1 LALVRKTQGR
11 HGEVAVEVHSDVP
24 DRFTSGMQF
33 SALARDGARRELK
46 LEEFWPHKE
55 FLVMKFQGIDSIS
68 DAETLIGSELQIPAV
83 ERAQLESGWNYVSDL
98 EGCTVF
104 DGVSEIGKVEDV
116 EFGAG
121 EAPLLVVKAG
131 SSSYEIPFAAA
142 YLKSVDLKNKRI
154 DMALPEGLLEVNA
167 PLTPE
172 EKAQQNK
179 Q

>member
-1 LALVRKTQGR
+1 MVRKTQGR
-11 HGEVAVEVHSDVP
+11 RGEVATEVHSDVP
-24 DRFTSGMQF
+24 DRFNSGMQF
-33 SALARDGARRELK
+33 SALAKGGARRELK

-55 FLVMKFQGIDSIS
+55 FLIMKFQGIDSIS
-68 DAETLIGSELQIPAV
+68 DAEMLIGSELQIPAF

-104 DGVSEIGKVEDV
+104 DGAQEIGKVANL

-131 SSSYEIPFAAA
+131 SVSYEIPFAEA
-142 YLKSVDLKNKRI
+142 YLKRVDPKNKRI
-154 DMALPEGLLEVNA
+154 DMVLPEGLLEVNA

>member
-1 LALVRKTQGR
+1 MAAET
-11 HGEVAVEVHSDVP
+11 HSDVP

-33 SALARDGARRELK
+33 SALAKDGVRRELK

-68 DAETLIGSELQIPAV
+68 DAERLIGSELQIPAV

-104 DGVSEIGKVEDV
+104 DGALEVGKVADV

-121 EAPLLVVKAG
+121 EAPLLVVNSGA
-131 SSSYEIPFAAA
+131 SSYEIPFAEA
-142 YLKSVDLKNKRI
+142 YLKSVDLKGKRI
-154 DMALPEGLLEVNA
+154 DMLLPDGLLEVNG

>member
-1 LALVRKTQGR
+1 
-11 HGEVAVEVHSDVP
+11 VP
-24 DRFTSGMQF
+24 DRFISGMQF
-33 SALARDGARRELK
+33 SALAKDGARRELK

-83 ERAQLESGWNYVSDL
+83 ARAQLESGWNYVSDL

-104 DGVSEIGKVEDV
+104 DGVREVGKVADV

-121 EAPLLVVKAG
+121 EAPLLVVKSGA
-131 SSSYEIPFAAA
+131 SSYEIPFAEA
-142 YLKSVDLKNKRI
+142 YLQAVDLKNKRI
-154 DMALPEGLLEVNA
+154 DMLLPDGLLEVNA

>member
-1 LALVRKTQGR
+1 MAA
-11 HGEVAVEVHSDVP
+11 EAHSDVP

-33 SALARDGARRELK
+33 SALAKDGVRREVK

-68 DAETLIGSELQIPAV
+68 DAERLIGSELQIPAV
-83 ERAQLESGWNYVSDL
+83 ERAQLASGWNYVSDL

-104 DGVSEIGKVEDV
+104 DGALEVGKVADV

-121 EAPLLVVKAG
+121 DAPLLVVKSGA
-131 SSSYEIPFAAA
+131 SSYEIPFAEA
-142 YLKSVDLKNKRI
+142 YLKRVDLKGKRI
-154 DMALPEGLLEVNA
+154 DMLLPDGLLEVNG